1 MCGRTCRPVEPRRAT
16 VEQPYEGETVRLD
29 PSAITA
35 AAARREGPGF
45 PCWIWW
51 MIWPLFWLAKGLFTL
66 LAGVLAAMSGLAA
79 DLPVPHFWPV
89 VLITVGVLLLH
100 RRQR

>member
-1 MCGRTCRPVEPRRAT
+1 
-16 VEQPYEGETVRLD
+16 
-29 PSAITA
+29 
-35 AAARREGPGF
+35 
-45 PCWIWW
+45 

-89 VLITVGVLLLH
+89 VLIIVGVLLLH